1 MPKKAPKVEFNF
13 TPDPVEDPPP
23 PLSVEQLEDDM
34 EEEGMTQERNDKNPN
49 KIHDNLLL
57 QNIGVPDVV
66 DREPIQK
73 EVIFEAKKKKKKVI
87 EEDNDEELPNLA
99 VVPDEIKEELESIR
113 NEQPVPPTPKPQPK
127 KPKGTAKPKRQMT
140 PEHKAKLA
148 LARQKAL
155 EAKRRKKEERLAQE
169 ALDKEEKELMKQQK
183 VKRVKK
189 LKEEV
194 EEPDVPKQPVA
205 QQQVFTREDLEK
217 AQFDAIMKY
226 DRLRK
231 HEKAEKK
238 KKQELERQQADLM
251 RKISP
256 PQQYKYRDGSNRY
269 DMCY

>member
-13 TPDPVEDPPP
+13 TPDPVDEPPP
-23 PLSVEQLEDDM
+23 PLSVEQLEEDM
-34 EEEGMTQERNDKNPN
+34 EEQNMTIERNPN
-49 KIHDNLLL
+49 KIHT
-57 QNIGVPDVV
+57 NINVPDVV
-66 DREPIQK
+66 DREPIEK
-73 EVIFEAKKKKKKVI
+73 EVIFESKKKKKKVI
-87 EEDNDEELPNLA
+87 EEEPLPNLA
-99 VVPDEIKEELESIR
+99 VVPDEIKEELEAIR
-113 NEQPVPPTPKPQPK
+113 NEAPPPVAPKVKQT
-127 KPKGTAKPKRQMT
+127 KGTAKPKRKMSE
-140 PEHKAKLA
+140 EHKAKLA

-189 LKEEV
+189 LKQEV
-194 EEPDVPKQPVA
+194 EEPDVPKQPVV
-205 QQQVFTREDLEK
+205 QQQMFTREDLEK

-226 DRLRK
+226 DALRK

-238 KKQELERQQADLM
+238 KKEALEKQQAELM
-251 RKISP
+251 RKIQ